1 MSEKLMMVVHKPFAE
16 ELKIDRVILARFM
29 PGEDLFAGLERISK
43 EHGIERGMIIS
54 AIGSLKNVFFVK
66 VKTNIHLP
74 VRSEDILEIEEA
86 GPVELLSLEGN
97 FFPSEK
103 EGNPVFHLHAIIGSP
118 SGSVMGG
125 HLLKADVFTTTEIF
139 IGKIVGSSVYK
150 AKSDVTGRMELLKR

>member
-1 MSEKLMMVVHKPFAE
+1 MVFVNVRSH
-16 ELKIDRVILARFM
+16 
-29 PGEDLFAGLERISK
+29 AGLPVKK
-43 EHGIERGMIIS
+43 EDMM
-54 AIGSLKNVFFVK
+54 
-66 VKTNIHLP
+66 
-74 VRSEDILEIEEA
+74 EA
-86 GPVELLSLEGN
+86 EQPGPFELLSLEGN

-118 SGSVMGG
+118 SGTVMGG